1 MAYSD
6 FTLAKVKA
14 DFNLSLNEDEDLF
27 NAINPI
33 EISSFLNQ
41 TLKEYLPLAT
51 AINTEK
57 ARSELIIAP
66 IITEVW
72 RQLNYQVGLFSGT
85 DFNVDSSLGLTG
97 YCDFIISADKEQFF
111 VNAPVVTITEAKN
124 ENIKSGLGQCIA
136 AMVASRMFNQANQNR
151 IDVIYGAVTTGTTWR
166 FITLSNQDVSID
178 SIEYYVNQIEK
189 IIGILLHPF
198 SHVKHSLNN
207 S

>member
-14 DFNLSLNEDEDLF
+14 NFNLRLNEDKSLF
-27 NAINPI
+27 DAINPI
-33 EISSFLNQ
+33 EVSDFLKQ

-66 IITEVW
+66 ILTEVW
-72 RQLNYQVGLFSGT
+72 RQLNYQVGFFSGT
-85 DFNVDSSLGLTG
+85 DFNVDSGLGLTG

-111 VNAPVVTITEAKN
+111 INAPVVTITEAKN

-136 AMVASRMFNQANQNR
+136 AMVAASMFNQANQNP
-151 IDVIYGAVTTGTTWR
+151 IDVIYGAVTTGTAWR

-178 SIEYYVNQIEK
+178 SIEYYVNQLEK

-198 SHVKHSLNN
+198 SSVEFEL
-207 S
+207 